1 MSWKL
6 AYHHD
11 EDGQEQPGS
20 PNIEY
25 LVGCILNGFPVRV
38 LVVRLNDVLVY
49 DTITVCVNPSSV
61 PRAVSALLPFQPAMK
76 ESCELNQVFGMS
88 AIAIDTTG
96 RYSQI
101 DSSSRGRLSED
112 FFEMK
117 WFVDE

>member
-1 MSWKL
+1 
-6 AYHHD
+6 
-11 EDGQEQPGS
+11 
-20 PNIEY
+20 
-25 LVGCILNGFPVRV
+25 
-38 LVVRLNDVLVY
+38 
-49 DTITVCVNPSSV
+49 
-61 PRAVSALLPFQPAMK
+61 MK